1 MSDLPAILVAGG
13 AGYIG
18 SQTCKALKAAGFL
31 PVTLDNLSTG
41 YAQAVKFGPL
51 VKGDL
56 RDHDLV
62 QATVARYG
70 VRGALHFAAYSLVG
84 ESVRDPAKYY
94 DNNVGAANAFASAL
108 IGAGVEAFVFSSTAA
123 TYGTPTVSPIPE
135 DHPTVPINPY
145 GASKLAFEGALR
157 WLGEAHPFRWT
168 ALRYFNAAGADLE
181 GEVGESHDPET
192 HLIPNLCKAALGTG
206 PALTVFGQDYPT
218 PDGTPIR
225 DYIHVADLAEAH
237 VLAIRRLLAGGDSGI
252 FNVGTGEGATV
263 MQIIAAAEAVLGL
276 KVPYSVGPRRAGDPP
291 SLVADA
297 SRLKTAFGWSARHSD
312 LETIIRTA
320 ARWQRERP
328 Y

>member
-1 MSDLPAILVAGG
+1 MSDTPAILVAGG

-18 SQTCKALKAAGFL
+18 SQTCKALKTAGFL

-41 YAQAVKFGPL
+41 YEQAVKFGPF

-56 RDHDLV
+56 RDRDLV
-62 QATVARYG
+62 RRTVDKYG
-70 VRGALHFAAYSLVG
+70 VQGALHFAAYSLVG
-84 ESVRDPAKYY
+84 ESGRDPAKYY
-94 DNNVGAANAFASAL
+94 DNNVGAANTFASAL
-108 IGAGVEAFVFSSTAA
+108 IEGGVEAFVFSSTAA
-123 TYGTPTVSPIPE
+123 TYGIPTASPIPE
-135 DHPTVPINPY
+135 SAPTAPINPY

-157 WLGEAHPFRWT
+157 WLGEAHPFRWM
-168 ALRYFNAAGADLE
+168 ALRYFNAAGADLD
-181 GEVGESHDPET
+181 GAVGESHDPET

-237 VLAIRRLLAGGDSGI
+237 VLAIRRLLAGGDGGV

-263 MQIIAAAEAVLGL
+263 MQIIAAAEKALGL
-276 KVPYSVGPRRAGDPP
+276 KVPYKVGPRRAGDPP

-297 SRLKTAFGWSARHSD
+297 SRLKAAFGWSAKHSD

-320 ARWQRERP
+320 ARWQRERT